1 MRIDSLDLFD
11 TTKSVIHEHHEVR
24 RISNTVKTGI
34 ILLRGTPPGNTF
46 PLSLFLIIPHSPDL
60 SWFCL
65 LPNLARCVLTV
76 SEFFSVFIPLSPSG
90 GRWFSLGRQQGWARL
105 RASNEGLLRP
115 RVARAMERPCCLPS
129 ELDHSSRSLPLGR
142 CPILGPGLG
151 GSRSVIRAPLSYRSC

>member
-24 RISNTVKTGI
+24 KISNTVKTGI

-46 PLSLFLIIPHSPDL
+46 PLSFFLIIPHPPDL

-90 GRWFSLGRQQGWARL
+90 GRWFSLGRQQGWGYHLQAD
-105 RASNEGLLRP
+105 
-115 RVARAMERPCCLPS
+115 ER
-129 ELDHSSRSLPLGR
+129 
-142 CPILGPGLG
+142 
-151 GSRSVIRAPLSYRSC
+151 